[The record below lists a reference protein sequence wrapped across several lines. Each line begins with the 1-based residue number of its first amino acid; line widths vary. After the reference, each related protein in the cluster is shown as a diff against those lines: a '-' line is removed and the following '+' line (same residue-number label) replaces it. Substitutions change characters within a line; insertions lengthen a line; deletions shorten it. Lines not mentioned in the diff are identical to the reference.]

1 MSVSSTKLPV
11 IHFTL
16 PAQVRAAK
24 HEKKK
29 KSEKCYVQL
38 TGELEKTLFFLSQ
51 FGRRKEPSGRVY
63 LRIG

>member
-1 MSVSSTKLPV
+1 MSVSSTKLPI

-24 HEKKK
+24 QEKK